1 MKNVP
6 DQTYIPSD
14 TAEAIRARLRERVN
28 EKISEMDDYELRILD
43 KSEKDFREFISDIFM
58 TISAAFGYIVGVV
71 IGTAEEIMEGIKTGW
86 KSGYDAGRR
95 KRN

>member
-14 TAEAIRARLRERVN
+14 TAEAIKARLRERVN
-28 EKISEMDDYELRILD
+28 QKLSEMDEDELRILD
-43 KSEKDFREFISDIFM
+43 KSEKDFRDFVADIFM
-58 TISAAFGYIVGVV
+58 AISATFGYIVGVV
-71 IGTAEEIMEGIKTGW
+71 IGTAEEIMEGITKGW
-86 KSGYDAGRR
+86 KAGYGAGRR

>member
-6 DQTYIPSD
+6 YQTYIPSD

-28 EKISEMDDYELRILD
+28 QKILEMDEDDLRILD
-43 KSEKDFREFISDIFM
+43 KSEKDFRDFVADIFM
-58 TISAAFGYIVGVV
+58 AISATFGYIVGVV
-71 IGTAEEIMEGIKTGW
+71 IGTTEEIMEGIKTGW